1 MKELLRAAFSQFE
14 KNQIATV
21 DAEILLAHLLGV
33 SRKQIHSQI
42 IELSDSDREKISNEY
57 NELINQRLMGRPVQY
72 ITGSAPFRYLDLEVG
87 EGVLIPR
94 PETELIVDRVIGYLN
109 SDSEKDLAK
118 SVVDL
123 GAGSGAISIAIAS
136 EAALKGLKVS
146 MVAVEKSPEAAVWL
160 NKNIAKY
167 DLPIRVVIDP
177 AAPRQSHSQR
187 HHLAHTHQPATARLC
202 PDQTHGPSSGPA
214 PALTTAS
221 AGRVQTSGNEGSKG
235 SHNAPSLCSCAVT
248 SLRPSSFGFPSDF
261 GLRISDFPPAFRRRA
276 PPTPFL
282 PRPAPTGPCAPP
294 SPASP
299 AAAARKTPAHAG
311 HEPGDTTRASPRNQ
325 YRRPAPAPAPG

>member
-42 IELSDSDREKISNEY
+42 IELSGADQEKISGEY
-57 NELINQRLMGRPVQY
+57 NELISQRLMGRPVQY

-94 PETELIVDRVIGYLN
+94 PETELIVDRVIGVLN
-109 SDSEKDLAK
+109 SDLDKELPK

-136 EAALKGLKVS
+136 EASLKGLKVS

-167 DLPIRVVIDP
+167 DLPIRVVIED
-177 AAPRQSHSQR
+177 
-187 HHLAHTHQPATARLC
+187 
-202 PDQTHGPSSGPA
+202 
-214 PALTTAS
+214 
-221 AGRVQTSGNEGSKG
+221 VQTALPDVKADLVVAN
-235 SHNAPSLCSCAVT
+235 
-248 SLRPSSFGFPSDF
+248 
-261 GLRISDFPPAFRRRA
+261 PPYI
-276 PPTPFL
+276 PNDEKL
-282 PRPAPTGPCAPP
+282 PIEVANF
-294 SPASP
+294 
-299 AAAARKTPAHAG
+299 
-311 HEPGDTTRASPRNQ
+311 EPGDALFGGAVDGMQIPKLFIAAAERLLK
-325 YRRPAPAPAPG
+325 PGGYFIMEHHEKQGELVREALSAQFSNAQTHADLTGRDRFTSARKR

>member
-42 IELSDSDREKISNEY
+42 IELSGADQEKISGEY
-57 NELINQRLMGRPVQY
+57 NELISQRLMGRPVQY

-94 PETELIVDRVIGYLN
+94 PETELIVDRVIGVLN
-109 SDSEKDLAK
+109 SDLDKELPK

-136 EAALKGLKVS
+136 EASLKGLKVS

-167 DLPIRVVIDP
+167 DLPIRVVIEDVQTALP
-177 AAPRQSHSQR
+177 DVKADLVVANPPYIPNDEKLPIEVANFEPSEALLGGAVDGMQIPKLFIAAADRLLKSGGYFIME
-187 HHLAHTHQPATARLC
+187 HHEKQGELVREALSAQFSNA
-202 PDQTHGPSSGPA
+202 QTHA
-214 PALTTAS
+214 DLT
-221 AGRVQTSGNEGSKG
+221 GRDRFTS
-235 SHNAPSLCSCAVT
+235 
-248 SLRPSSFGFPSDF
+248 
-261 GLRISDFPPAFRRRA
+261 
-276 PPTPFL
+276 
-282 PRPAPTGPCAPP
+282 
-294 SPASP
+294 
-299 AAAARKTPAHAG
+299 ARK
-311 HEPGDTTRASPRNQ
+311 R
-325 YRRPAPAPAPG
+325 

>member
-1 MKELLRAAFSQFE
+1 LKELLRAAFSQFE

-42 IELSDSDREKISNEY
+42 IELSDSDREKISSEY

-146 MVAVEKSPEAAVWL
+146 MVAVEKSPEASVWL

-167 DLPIRVVIDP
+167 DLPIRVVIED
-177 AAPRQSHSQR
+177 
-187 HHLAHTHQPATARLC
+187 
-202 PDQTHGPSSGPA
+202 
-214 PALTTAS
+214 
-221 AGRVQTSGNEGSKG
+221 VQTALPDVKADLVVANPPYIPNDEKLPIEVANFEPNDALFGG
-235 SHNAPSLCSCAVT
+235 AVDGMQIPK
-248 SLRPSSFGFPSDF
+248 LF
-261 GLRISDFPPAFRRRA
+261 I
-276 PPTPFL
+276 
-282 PRPAPTGPCAPP
+282 
-294 SPASP
+294 
-299 AAAARKTPAHAG
+299 AAAARLLKPGGYFIMEHHEKQGELVREALSMQFSNTQTHADLNG
-311 HEPGDTTRASPRNQ
+311 RDRFTSARKR
-325 YRRPAPAPAPG
+325 